1 MKIDILNSKGEKT
14 GRSIELADDIFG
26 IKPND
31 HVVYLAVKA
40 YLANQRQG
48 THKAKEKNEVART
61 TRKFKRQKGT
71 GGARAGSL
79 KNPMFKGGGRAFGP
93 RPHDYYQKVNKKV
106 KLLARRS
113 ALSSKAM
120 GGNLIV
126 VEEIQMEKPRTKDF
140 VDVLKNLQIE
150 NNKSL
155 FVTSEANTNL
165 YLSGRNLKNTRLVRA
180 QDLNTY
186 DILKSQKLVLSE
198 QSVEWI
204 TNSLKN

>member
-1 MKIDILNSKGEKT
+1 MKVDILNSKGEKT
-14 GRSIELADDIFG
+14 GRSVELADDVFG

-48 THKAKEKNEVART
+48 THKTKERNEVWRT
-61 TRKFKRQKGT
+61 TKKFKKQKGT

-93 RPHDYYQKVNKKV
+93 RPHEYNLKV
-106 KLLARRS
+106 ARRS

-126 VEEIQMEKPRTKDF
+126 VEEIQMDKPRTKDF
-140 VDVLKNLQIE
+140 VAVLRNLQID

-155 FVTSEANTNL
+155 FVTSDANTNL
-165 YLSGRNLKNTRLVRA
+165 YLSGRNLQNTRLVRA

-186 DILKSQKLVLSE
+186 DILRSQKIVLSE
-198 QSVEWI
+198 NSVELI
-204 TNSLKN
+204 TKSLKN